1 MKELVG
7 KRGEEG
13 RGRRMSIKRQQGE
26 VQADEAKLKALM
38 LGKCGG
44 NLNTTSK
51 ERGGKRMSII
61 MGNR

>member
-7 KRGEEG
+7 KRREEG

-26 VQADEAKLKALM
+26 VQADEAKLKGLM

-44 NLNTTSK
+44 NFNSISK
-51 ERGGKRMSII
+51 ERGGNRMLNK

>member
-13 RGRRMSIKRQQGE
+13 GGRRMSIKRQQGE
-26 VQADEAKLKALM
+26 VQADEAKLKAK

-44 NLNTTSK
+44 NFN
-51 ERGGKRMSII
+51 SI
-61 MGNR
+61 